1 MYLHAGLCESY
12 CAPLT
17 GTKDSV
23 LMEIK
28 STALAPDISPSGDTQ
43 PFIPLL
49 APSPLTPFTNNT
61 VPILSG
67 LCTLNFSA
75 AESVI
80 SITVTDCWASFAP
93 YLANVVCCPQFDA
106 TLVIIIGQS
115 SKYSGIL
122 ALNRTHSKHC
132 LSNVGK
138 ILVSQGANDNLQN
151 ICSFHLE
158 NLTKASCPVTDVD
171 EFERIVD
178 SSGLLAACGRIDPV
192 NECCNEVCQI
202 AILDAARKI
211 ALNGMSNTDG
221 ASISPD
227 LSRRIDD
234 CTNLVLRF
242 LASRLDPSSANSVL
256 RGLSNCNVNK
266 DVVKECG
273 SVISNQPSCCKSME
287 SYVSQL
293 QQQSFLTNLQALNYA
308 ASLGMRLQKAKIS
321 YDVYNLCHINLKDFS
336 LQVGS
341 QESGCLLP
349 SSPSDATYDK
359 TSGISFICDLNDNI
373 AAPWP
378 SKSYV
383 PASSCNKTT
392 KLPALPTATSS
403 QSGHC
408 TEDLMFTLLMIF
420 SLVITMLL

>member
-1 MYLHAGLCESY
+1 MEWVIGIVNA
-12 CAPLT
+12 LT
-17 GTKDSV
+17 H
-23 LMEIK
+23 MEMK
-28 STALAPDISPSGDTQ
+28 NYISLFFIGYFGSEDLNENPFRSLPSKC
-43 PFIPLL
+43 
-49 APSPLTPFTNNT
+49 LT
-61 VPILSG
+61 
-67 LCTLNFSA
+67 A

-80 SITVTDCWASFAP
+80 SITATDCWASFAP

-106 TLVIIIGQS
+106 TPSDYYRTVQ
-115 SKYSGIL
+115 
-122 ALNRTHSKHC
+122 THSKHC
-132 LSNVGK
+132 LSDVDK
-138 ILVSQGANDNLQN
+138 ILVSQGANDNLQS
-151 ICSFHLE
+151 ICSFHPE

-192 NECCNEVCQI
+192 NECCNQVCQN

-211 ALNGMSNTDG
+211 AFDGMSNMDG
-221 ASISPD
+221 ASISSD

-273 SVISNQPSCCKSME
+273 SIISNQTSCCKSME

-293 QQQSFLTNLQALNYA
+293 QQQSFLTNLQALNCA
-308 ASLGMRLQKAKIS
+308 ASLGMRLQKANIS

-336 LQVGS
+336 LQ
-341 QESGCLLP
+341 ESGCLLP
-349 SSPSDATYDK
+349 SSPSDAAYDK

-378 SKSYV
+378 SKSYL
-383 PASSCNKTT
+383 KR
-392 KLPALPTATSS
+392 PTAIKHKMT
-403 QSGHC
+403 C
-408 TEDLMFTLLMIF
+408 AMRAIPRT
-420 SLVITMLL
+420 

>member
-1 MYLHAGLCESY
+1 
-12 CAPLT
+12 
-17 GTKDSV
+17 
-23 LMEIK
+23 MEIK

-61 VPILSG
+61 LPVL
-67 LCTLNFSA
+67 SA

-80 SITVTDCWASFAP
+80 SITATDCWASFAP

-106 TLVIIIGQS
+106 TPSDYYRTVQ
-115 SKYSGIL
+115 
-122 ALNRTHSKHC
+122 THSKHC
-132 LSNVGK
+132 LSDVEK
-138 ILVSQGANDNLQN
+138 ILVSQGANDNLQS
-151 ICSFHLE
+151 ICSFHPE

-192 NECCNEVCQI
+192 NECCNQVCQN

-211 ALNGMSNTDG
+211 AFNGMSNMDG

-266 DVVKECG
+266 VCFTIWFSLSTVFPNMTDVVKECG
-273 SVISNQPSCCKSME
+273 SIISNQTSCCKSME

-293 QQQSFLTNLQALNYA
+293 QQQSFLTNLQALNCA
-308 ASLGMRLQKAKIS
+308 ASLGMRLQKANIS

-336 LQVGS
+336 LQ
-341 QESGCLLP
+341 EYGCLLP
-349 SSPSDATYDK
+349 NSPSDAAYDK

-378 SKSYV
+378 SKSYR
-383 PASSCNKTT
+383 
-392 KLPALPTATSS
+392 PTAIKHKMT
-403 QSGHC
+403 C
-408 TEDLMFTLLMIF
+408 AMRAIPRT
-420 SLVITMLL
+420 

>member
-1 MYLHAGLCESY
+1 MGQRVSFTPTLQLALFLLLCLCESN
-12 CAPLT
+12 CAPLI

-28 STALAPDISPSGDTQ
+28 STALAPDISPR
-43 PFIPLL
+43 LY
-49 APSPLTPFTNNT
+49 
-61 VPILSG
+61 
-67 LCTLNFSA
+67 TLNFSA

-80 SITVTDCWASFAP
+80 SITATDCWASFAP

-122 ALNRTHSKHC
+122 ALYRNHSKHC
-132 LSNVGK
+132 LSDVEK

-151 ICSFHLE
+151 ICSFHPE

-171 EFERIVD
+171 EFERIGD

-192 NECCNEVCQI
+192 NECCNQVCQI

-266 DVVKECG
+266 VCPLVFPNMTDVVKECG
-273 SVISNQPSCCKSME
+273 SATSNQTSCCKSME

-293 QQQSFLTNLQALNYA
+293 QWQSFLTNLQALNCA
-308 ASLGMRLQKAKIS
+308 ASLGMRLPKANFS

-336 LQVGS
+336 L

-359 TSGISFICDLNDNI
+359 TSGIGFICDLNDNI

-383 PASSCNKTT
+383 PASSCNKRKTIYDDDDEEEEEEE
-392 KLPALPTATSS
+392 
-403 QSGHC
+403 
-408 TEDLMFTLLMIF
+408 EDEKQRVKFEG
-420 SLVITMLL
+420 